1 MAGGS
6 HAHICEVQESLPEC
20 YRACTAFTTQDNRL
34 LYGER
39 APPRL
44 HVEHNECGC

>member
-20 YRACTAFTTQDNRL
+20 YRACTALTTQDNRAAIM
-34 LYGER
+34 GACPTKAACR
-39 APPRL
+39 TQ
-44 HVEHNECGC
+44 